1 MRLLRAAPPPL
12 AGLDLA
18 SSYEP
23 SQSVVGDYYDF
34 IPLSTDRLGIA
45 VADVSGK
52 GLSSALLMAS
62 LQGLMHNNTT
72 AL

>member
-1 MRLLRAAPPPL
+1 
-12 AGLDLA
+12 
-18 SSYEP
+18 
-23 SQSVVGDYYDF
+23 VGDYYDF